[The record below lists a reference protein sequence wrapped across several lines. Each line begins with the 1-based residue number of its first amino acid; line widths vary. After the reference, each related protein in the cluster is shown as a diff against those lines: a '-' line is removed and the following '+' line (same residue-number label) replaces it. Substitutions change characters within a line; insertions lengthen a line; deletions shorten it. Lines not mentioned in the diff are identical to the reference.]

1 MRVLII
7 HSDYLKYNVKNKT
20 SMAKEISESQKMV
33 YSMNH

>member
-20 SMAKEISESQKMV
+20 SMAEEISESQKNGF
-33 YSMNH
+33 SMNH